1 MLHGRI
7 PAGRWSATLWV
18 KVTPVV
24 AAGSPARPDARNHV
38 ASAGPR
44 QRASPPSAFL
54 RSEAPGPPHPSPVC
68 LHLKGAACGCCRPS
82 CLRFVPKGPSRP
94 WGLAPRGPR
103 LVSLGA
109 WAPVELASHPS
120 SYLGQESLWPWPCRF
135 PGLIWF
141 VSVGSWA
148 APPANAGIKTL
159 LPVPTY
165 DGERRFVIFMFVSLF
180 SISIHSFSEYILRA
194 CCMPDCALS
203 TGAKSK
209 NKRPP
214 KSLLLWSKYIMG

>member
-1 MLHGRI
+1 MLYESGFSQHCNPQRKHLSCRPYLGKDPRLDADPKATQGSSTGPAGAGTLAQRFEFLPLPPGLSAEGTGANATSCPTVLHGRI

-18 KVTPVV
+18 KVTPAV

-68 LHLKGAACGCCRPS
+68 LHLKGAACSCCRPS

-94 WGLAPRGPR
+94 WGWAPRGPR

-109 WAPVELASHPS
+109 
-120 SYLGQESLWPWPCRF
+120 
-135 PGLIWF
+135 
-141 VSVGSWA
+141 
-148 APPANAGIKTL
+148 
-159 LPVPTY
+159 
-165 DGERRFVIFMFVSLF
+165 
-180 SISIHSFSEYILRA
+180 
-194 CCMPDCALS
+194 
-203 TGAKSK
+203 
-209 NKRPP
+209 
-214 KSLLLWSKYIMG
+214 